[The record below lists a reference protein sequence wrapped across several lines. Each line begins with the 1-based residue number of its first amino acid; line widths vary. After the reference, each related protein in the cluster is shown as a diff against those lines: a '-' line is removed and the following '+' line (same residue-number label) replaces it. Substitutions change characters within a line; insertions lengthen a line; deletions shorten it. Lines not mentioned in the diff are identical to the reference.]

1 MTRVVVNMLWCVP
14 GQVGGSEQYLVR
26 QLLGLCEAA
35 PSEFEIEIVAPRGF
49 VAAHPE
55 LTHPELTDIAH
66 PSIATNLRVIE
77 SSSSASSRPLRILR
91 EAALFPHRDG

>member
-55 LTHPELTDIAH
+55 LTGIAH
-66 PSIATNLRVIE
+66 PSIATDLRVIE
-77 SSSSASSRPLRILR
+77 SSSSAS
-91 EAALFPHRDG
+91 

>member
-66 PSIATNLRVIE
+66 PSIATNLRV
-77 SSSSASSRPLRILR
+77 
-91 EAALFPHRDG
+91 